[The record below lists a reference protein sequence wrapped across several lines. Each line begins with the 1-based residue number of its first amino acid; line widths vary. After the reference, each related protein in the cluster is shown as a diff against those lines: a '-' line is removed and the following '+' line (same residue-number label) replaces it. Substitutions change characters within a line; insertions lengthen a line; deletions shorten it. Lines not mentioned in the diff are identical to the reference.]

1 MYKAP
6 YVIEPPTRFEDENRK
21 VTEAELLHQVAVKEK
36 RENVCMVC
44 LASICT
50 ALSLCCVF

>member
-6 YVIEPPTRFEDENRK
+6 YVIEPPTRFEDGK
-21 VTEAELLHQVAVKEK
+21 ITEAELLHQVKIKEK
-36 RENVCMVC
+36 RENVCMAC
-44 LASICT
+44 LGSICT